1 MLAGMSMLTLRQYV
15 EYEVTCGDQP
25 PRTLDK
31 RRVILSPLNPRG
43 DYLLTISTVGYL
55 ILSYDGQCCLVTGD
69 DHRPMA

>member
-15 EYEVTCGDQP
+15 EYKSHAEISFQEHWISEGLYYPHST
-25 PRTLDK
+25 
-31 RRVILSPLNPRG
+31 PRG
-43 DYLLTISTVGYL
+43 DYLPTISTVGYL